1 MVLTSLWRNTS
12 SNGCSC
18 WELNLRPYQPWRS
31 RFLSVELHHT
41 QNTYFLRACGRCRA
55 QHRQLYRNVHDGE
68 QSSPP
73 LTYLTRCSMNLTE
86 QFLFLKNPISEASAN
101 TTHTSRYRKQTHA
114 WLWWYKA
121 IPDTSSCALRLT
133 HRQLLCLAATHKYN
147 TAKEGRQTLV
157 KHTRRCH
164 VSLLTRCVRE
174 TGGQKHCILI

>member
-1 MVLTSLWRNTS
+1 MGAPAGSWTSGLTSPDGPDSYQWNYTTHKTHTS
-12 SNGCSC
+12 SVRVGDAVHIIASFIGTC
-18 WELNLRPYQPWRS
+18 
-31 RFLSVELHHT
+31 T
-41 QNTYFLRACGRCRA
+41 RASE
-55 QHRQLYRNVHDGE
+55 DGE

-133 HRQLLCLAATHKYN
+133 HRQLLCLPATHKYN
-147 TAKEGRQTLV
+147 TAKEGRHTLV

>member
-1 MVLTSLWRNTS
+1 MLLLGAEPQALPALTVQILISGTTPHTKHILPPCVWAMPCTASPALSERARVQVEM
-12 SNGCSC
+12 G
-18 WELNLRPYQPWRS
+18 S
-31 RFLSVELHHT
+31 RAH
-41 QNTYFLRACGRCRA
+41 
-55 QHRQLYRNVHDGE
+55 
-68 QSSPP
+68 PP

-164 VSLLTRCVRE
+164 VSFLTRCVRE